1 MISWLLAMLTAVF
14 SIVYLNFSLKKSA
27 IALSTVSVLLL
38 VTGFAGI
45 VLSLSSIVI
54 IGMLYY
60 LFSNEAIRQQRF
72 VKPLLKAIQN
82 GMPKISDTERVALEA
97 GTVGW
102 DGELFSGNPNWKKL
116 LERPAPK
123 LTNEEQAFLDGP
135 VEKLCSMINDWQ
147 INHIDYDLPPE
158 MWDFIKK
165 EGFFGLMIPK
175 EYGGL
180 GFSDLAHSD
189 ILAKIAGCSSVVA
202 STVSVPNSLGPAEL
216 IRKYGTTEQKNHYL
230 PKLASGE
237 EVPCFGLT
245 GPNAGSDATS
255 LPDLGIVC
263 YGNFAGKKTLGI
275 NLNFEKR
282 YITLAPIATVL
293 GIAFQMHDPEHLLG
307 DIEDIGITCAL
318 IPANTPGITKG
329 NRHMPLNCMFQN
341 GPIFGKDVFIPID
354 WLIGGRQMAG
364 QGWKMLV
371 ECLSCG
377 RAISLPS
384 AASGKAR
391 AAASATGAYARIRK
405 QFNNYI
411 GKFEGVQEAL
421 ATMAANVYLSEAARR
436 FTATMIDQGEKPAVP
451 GAIVKCHL
459 TERSRQSATLAMD
472 VHGGKGIILGP
483 KNYTAESY
491 INAPVGITVEGAN
504 ILTRNLIIFG
514 QGSIRCHPFIM
525 QELLVLEL
533 NDEKQKIVEF
543 DKILK
548 QHLKYTIHNSVKTL
562 FNAITGGKFINAPVK
577 SKEAKLYKKVT
588 MASSAFAVLA
598 DFSLLILGGRL
609 KFKERLSARL
619 GDLLSMLY
627 LASMSLKRY
636 HDEGK
641 IAEDY
646 DLLEYNINQTMNE
659 FWVKAN
665 EIINN
670 FPNLMVKILLK
681 IIIMPFGI
689 PVNKSHDNQARRI
702 AEILLTPSKTRERL
716 LYGTYLAPS
725 EHNPLGKLELALKDI
740 IASEEIDKQINQAY
754 KNNLINAHDLINQ
767 IEQAVIAKIISP
779 EQAAIAKQAHKMRQ
793 EIIAV
798 DHFAYNEL
806 KNLHK

>member
-1 MISWLLAMLTAVF
+1 MILLLILIITGFFLA
-14 SIVYLNFSLKKSA
+14 YKNFSLKKSA
-27 IALSTVSVLLL
+27 TILIILSVILL
-38 VTGFAGI
+38 VTGLAGI
-45 VLSLSSIVI
+45 KSTLSAILALSLF
-54 IGMLYY
+54 YY
-60 LFSNEAIRQQRF
+60 ILAHQNVRQQH
-72 VKPLLKAIQN
+72 VIKPLLKFIQS
-82 GMPKISDTERVALEA
+82 GMPKISETERVALEA

-102 DGELFSGNPNWKKL
+102 DGELFSGKPNWSKL
-116 LERPAPK
+116 LNRPAPK
-123 LTNEEQAFLDGP
+123 LTTEEQAFIDGP
-135 VEKLCSMINDWQ
+135 VEKLCSMINDWK
-147 INHIDYDLPPE
+147 INYIDKDLPQE

-175 EYGGL
+175 EFGGL

-216 IRKYGTTEQKNHYL
+216 IRKYGTIEQKEHYL
-230 PKLASGE
+230 PRLARGQ

-255 LPDLGIVC
+255 LPDIGVVC
-263 YGNFAGKKTLGI
+263 YQDFAGKKTLGI

-307 DIEDIGITCAL
+307 EVTEIGITCAL
-318 IPANTPGITKG
+318 IPAQTPGITKG

-341 GPIFGKDVFIPID
+341 GPIFGKDVFIPIE
-354 WLIGGRQMAG
+354 WIIGGSKMAG

-391 AAASATGAYARIRK
+391 AAASSTGCYARIRK

-421 ATMAANVYLSEAARR
+421 ATLAANVYVSEAARR
-436 FTATMIDQGEKPAVP
+436 ITATMIDQGEKPSVP
-451 GAIVKCHL
+451 SAIVKYHL

-483 KNYTAESY
+483 RNYAAESY

-525 QELLVLEL
+525 QELAVLDLSNEH
-533 NDEKQKIVEF
+533 DKIIAF
-543 DKILK
+543 DKIFIE
-548 QHLKYTIHNSVKTL
+548 HVKYTLRNIARTF
-562 FNAITGGKFINAPVK
+562 FNAITGGKFIQAPVK
-577 SKEAKLYKKVT
+577 TKEAKLYNTVT

-598 DFSLLILGGRL
+598 DFSLLILGGKL
-609 KFKERLSARL
+609 KFKEHLSARL
-619 GDLLSMLY
+619 GDQLSMLY
-627 LASMSLKRY
+627 LASMILKRY
-636 HDEGK
+636 QDDGK
-641 IAEDY
+641 INEDY
-646 DLLEYNINQTMNE
+646 DLLEYNIKQMMHE
-659 FWVKAN
+659 FWIKGQ
-665 EIINN
+665 EIIQN
-670 FPNLMVKILLK
+670 FPNPIIKIILK
-681 IIIMPFGI
+681 LIIMPFGI
-689 PVNKSHDNQARRI
+689 PVAKPHDNQARKL
-702 AEILLTPSKTRERL
+702 AEILLTPSDSRNRL
-716 LYGTYLAPS
+716 LHGTYLTPS
-725 EHNPLGKLELALKDI
+725 EYNLIGKLELALHAV
-740 IASEEIDKQINQAY
+740 IASENIDKQISQAARD
-754 KNNLINAHDLINQ
+754 KLIDSYEMNAQ
-767 IEQAVIAKIISP
+767 IEQAVMAKIISP
-779 EQAAIAKQAHKMRQ
+779 EQAVIAKHAHQVRQ
-793 EIIAV
+793 EIITV
-798 DHFAYNEL
+798 DHFPAKEL
-806 KNLHK
+806 ENLSK